1 MVSIENREGKCSRT
15 TGSVVPVNAP
25 AARSTM
31 DDDSRT
37 GCQPVQD
44 NARAARCTG
53 KSRTR
58 SLRVQDV
65 APDSNAPAARSTNAA
80 RCTVDSRTCSLR
92 VQNELNERTSRA
104 FYQEFPDAIA
114 SASYHFYSR
123 FASTDVHTRNLP
135 HWAANNVLVFV
146 TYRLADSIPADKRC
160 AWQEERDAWMRIHP
174 EPWDEE
180 TMREYYEQFPAKL
193 DAMLDAGYGSCVL
206 SREDC
211 RMIVVDNL
219 LYFNEDRYRL
229 HAFVVMSNHV
239 HVLMELKDKTEL
251 SKVLHSWKSYT
262 AKQINAVVGGKGR
275 VWQKEYFD
283 RLIRDSVHY
292 ERTLKYIRKNAEVAA
307 AINARADSS
316 RTGCQPV
323 QDNVRAARCTENS
336 RTRSLRVQEVD
347 PDSNAP
353 AARSTNAARC
363 TEAEAARCTTI
374 VECAACAFKM
384 QK

>member
-1 MVSIENREGKCSRT
+1 MASIVNREGKC
-15 TGSVVPVNAP
+15 
-25 AARSTM
+25 
-31 DDDSRT
+31 SRT

-53 KSRTR
+53 IDAVRCTVDSRTR
-58 SLRVQDV
+58 SLRVQKE
-65 APDSNAPAARSTNAA
+65 P
-80 RCTVDSRTCSLR
+80 
-92 VQNELNERTSRA
+92 NERTSRA

-114 SASYHFYSR
+114 TASNHFYSR
-123 FASTDVHTRNLP
+123 FASIDIHTRNLP

-160 AWQEERDAWMRIHP
+160 AWQEERDAWLRLHP

-180 TMREYYEQFPAKL
+180 TTREYYEQFPAKL
-193 DAMLDAGYGSCVL
+193 DAMLDAGYGSYVL

-262 AKQINAVVGGKGR
+262 AKQINAVVGGKGS

-283 RLIRDSVHY
+283 RLIRDSAHY

-323 QDNVRAARCTENS
+323 QDNARALRCTGNS
-336 RTRSLRVQEVD
+336 RTRSLRVQEVAS
-347 PDSNAP
+347 DSNAP

-363 TEAEAARCTTI
+363 REAEAARCREDSRMRSLRVQDAEITNI
-374 VECAACAFKM
+374 LKAI
-384 QK
+384 